1 MADVNQGDKTI
12 TIDNDLDIENV
23 NDSGLDIKGRA
34 PRRANSRYRR
44 NEILQATLRIIAR
57 DGIRAVRHRA
67 IAKEADVPLSATTY
81 YFKDIKDLISDAF
94 GLFIEQ
100 SLNRNAWLQEQSL
113 LLYQSIT
120 EETNK
125 EETNQKN
132 TPSQIKARFIQEIP
146 ELLLEHIQRQ
156 VEDQEARRLEHAF
169 LNETLHSHILEER
182 YKTLRTQVLTAI
194 EKFLILMGNDSPQAD
209 AHSLH
214 GIIQWL
220 EYLLVVENQPEN
232 WQLAQTTLERHI
244 QRLFSPLL

>member
-1 MADVNQGDKTI
+1 MADAKQDDGTI
-12 TIDNDLDIENV
+12 VSSNETINEA
-23 NDSGLDIKGRA
+23 IKGRA

-57 DGIRAVRHRA
+57 DGIRSVRHRA

-100 SLNRNAWLQEQSL
+100 SQSRNAWLQEQSL
-113 LLYQSIT
+113 LLYQNIT
-120 EETNK
+120 EQEADDQ
-125 EETNQKN
+125 NQ
-132 TPSQIKARFIQEIP
+132 PIHLKAKLAQEVP
-146 ELLLEHIQRQ
+146 RLLLEHIKRQ
-156 VEDQEARRLEHAF
+156 VEDQQARRLEHAF
-169 LNETLHSHILEER
+169 LNETLHSQSLEER
-182 YKTLRTQVLTAI
+182 YKTLRLQVLEAI
-194 EKFLILMGNDSPQAD
+194 EHFLVLIGNDAPQAD

-220 EYLLVVENQPEN
+220 EYLLVVENHADN

-244 QRLFSPLL
+244 QRLFTPLQA